1 MSVAEIGRGDA
12 SETGSPN
19 PSHQTPISSSCHII
33 TTVWPPSRIVAGYL
47 VTKSND
53 GGGEEGKKKRLVYS
67 ALCSTRAPPGVEVEG
82 GRKEVSVTCYR
93 SRRLSLYDSDKA
105 LTFPRTSLRVEL

>member
-1 MSVAEIGRGDA
+1 MHPELDPHS
-12 SETGSPN
+12 
-19 PSHQTPISSSCHII
+19 PSHQTPVSSSCHII
-33 TTVWPPSRIVAGYL
+33 TTIRPPSRIVAGYL

-53 GGGEEGKKKRLVYS
+53 GEGEEVKKKRQRAV
-67 ALCSTRAPPGVEVEG
+67 CSTRAPPGVEVEG

-93 SRRLSLYDSDKA
+93 SRRLSLYEDKA

>member
-53 GGGEEGKKKRLVYS
+53 GGGEEVKKKRLVYS
-67 ALCSTRAPPGVEVEG
+67 ALCARLEPHLASRSKEG
-82 GRKEVSVTCYR
+82 GKR
-93 SRRLSLYDSDKA
+93 
-105 LTFPRTSLRVEL
+105 

>member
-33 TTVWPPSRIVAGYL
+33 TTIWPPSHIITGYL

-53 GGGEEGKKKRLVYS
+53 GGGEEVKKVYS
-67 ALCSTRAPPGVEVEG
+67 TLCARLKPHLASREERGERDVLLPSYLTTGRAVNVH
-82 GRKEVSVTCYR
+82 
-93 SRRLSLYDSDKA
+93 
-105 LTFPRTSLRVEL
+105 